1 MRSVRSAICTSGEPV
16 SPFLVA
22 NFLTTSCLRSALSDI
37 GCLSS
42 LLGFHG
48 SGKKAVHGHGR
59 DVVQLRSRGGKA
71 SRRGQRVYTPIRR
84 PCGGNPPDRF
94 FPASARLGL

>member
-22 NFLTTSCLRSALSDI
+22 YFLTTSCLRSALSDI

-42 LLGFHG
+42 LLGHHG
-48 SGKKAVHGHGR
+48 SGKRAVRGPGR
-59 DVVQLRSRGGKA
+59 DVVQLRSRGGEA
-71 SRRGQRVYTPIRR
+71 SQRGQRVYTPIR
-84 PCGGNPPDRF
+84 PTCEGNPPKPPLAAAGR
-94 FPASARLGL
+94 